1 LLEGQ
6 GDASKSFSTGEV
18 RFVGFQKTRVSI
30 VKCREYEEFEAVKIA
45 VKQVTDFI
53 GGLESIISP
62 GDQVLLKPNL
72 LCAANYQTGAT
83 TNPNII
89 FAVAELCREVGAKR
103 VIIAEGAAI
112 GNDTDQ
118 VFDVLGIRELAA
130 RYQCGLVNLLKDEFQ
145 YVVNPLGR
153 KIKRIKLPRT
163 FIESNVVINLPVMK
177 THDALAVTL
186 GLKNLKGIIH
196 SSDKKRFHKWG
207 LAQAVVDLGHLA
219 LPELTIMDGTVALEG
234 VGPVVGNPVGLS
246 LILASTDT
254 IAVDRVSMEIMGFG
268 LEEVDYLRMAG
279 EQGLGC
285 MDLSQI
291 TVVGEELALV
301 KRPFARLS
309 LDLDLLNRLGISL
322 LDCDA
327 CSGCHNAINAYLYN
341 LQNKGHLDKLR
352 DCTLIYGQN
361 ASEGNLSKGDG
372 RVIRL
377 GICTRNLPGAG
388 GIYIP
393 GCPPHPL
400 HIDDFLAGKG
410 LEKE

>member
-1 LLEGQ
+1 ML
-6 GDASKSFSTGEV
+6 D
-18 RFVGFQKTRVSI
+18 FQKSRVSI
-30 VKCREYEEFEAVKIA
+30 VKCREYEQFEAVKTA
-45 VKQVTDFI
+45 VKQVTDLI
-53 GGLESIISP
+53 GGLESIITP

-72 LCAANYQTGAT
+72 LCASNYQTGAT

-103 VIIAEGAAI
+103 VIVAEGACI
-112 GNDTDQ
+112 GDDTDQ
-118 VFDVLGIRELAA
+118 VFDALGIRELAA
-130 RYQCGLVNLLKDEFQ
+130 RHQCGLVNLLKDEFQ

-153 KIKRIKLPRT
+153 KIKRIRLPRT

-177 THDALAVTL
+177 THDALAVSL

-207 LAQAVVDLGHLA
+207 LAQAVVDLGQLA
-219 LPELTIMDGTVALEG
+219 LPELTIMDGTVGLEG
-234 VGPVVGNPVGLS
+234 VGPIVGNPVGLG
-246 LILASTDT
+246 LMLASTDT

-285 MDLSQI
+285 TDLSQI
-291 TVVGEELALV
+291 TILGEDLDQV

-309 LDLDLLNRLGISL
+309 LDLDILNRLRIRL

-327 CSGCHNAINAYLYN
+327 CSGCHNAISAYLNN
-341 LQNKGHLDKLR
+341 LQIHNRLE
-352 DCTLIYGQN
+352 TLQDSTLVYGQN
-361 ASEGNLSKGDG
+361 ASAENLSKVDG
-372 RVIRL
+372 RMIRL
-377 GICTRNLPGAG
+377 GICTRNLPGAE
-388 GIYIP
+388 GIYVP
-393 GCPPHPL
+393 GCPPHPF
-400 HIDDFLAGKG
+400 HIHDFLAGKG